1 MGFLDVLRG
10 IKRPENG
17 VAPVARAELEQ
28 RLLAINNEQVPF
40 SVQPGEESDIEA
52 QWKIVDANWYEIFA
66 KAGLKKSHRIYLKL
80 DEGKHEVRALEESWE
95 VEWRA
100 GVPSLRLSIEKQQG
114 RTLFS
119 KSAGTAYAFTGVN
132 PLDFGK
138 AYQYR
143 FDVSEMKDPIV
154 NTILNSGWTYVPVA
168 TKGKVRR

>member
-1 MGFLDVLRG
+1 MGLFDALRG
-10 IKRPENG
+10 IKRPDDA
-17 VAPVARAELEQ
+17 VSAVPRDVLEQ
-28 RLLAINNEQVPF
+28 RLLAVNNEQVPF

-52 QWKIVDANWYEIFA
+52 HWKIVDADWYEIFA

-80 DEGKHEVRALEESWE
+80 DADKHEVKALEESWE

-100 GVPSLRLSIEKQQG
+100 GVPSFSLSMQKQQG

-132 PLDFGK
+132 PLDFGQ
-138 AYQYR
+138 AYSYR
-143 FDVSEMKDPIV
+143 FDVSEMKDPLIE
-154 NTILNSGWTYVPVA
+154 TIISSGWSYVPVA